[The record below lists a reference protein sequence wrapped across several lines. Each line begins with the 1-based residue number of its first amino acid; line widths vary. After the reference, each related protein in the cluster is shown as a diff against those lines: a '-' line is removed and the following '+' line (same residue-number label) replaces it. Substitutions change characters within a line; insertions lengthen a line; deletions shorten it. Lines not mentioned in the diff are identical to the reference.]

1 MSSEP
6 DRTRYGTLLPG
17 YDQPV
22 LLTEALQVP
31 AGHVLDLIER
41 LPVGGGGGGEYEATA
56 SR

>member
-41 LPVGGGGGGEYEATA
+41 LPVGGGGGEYEATA